1 MPSQPKP
8 GYVPLHVFIPEEL
21 KRAIEMQAVK
31 NKYDPQAGP
40 ATLTD
45 IVITALRL
53 YLTQQGVLG
62 A

>member
-8 GYVPLHVFIPEEL
+8 GYVPLHV
-21 KRAIEMQAVK
+21 
-31 NKYDPQAGP
+31 AGP